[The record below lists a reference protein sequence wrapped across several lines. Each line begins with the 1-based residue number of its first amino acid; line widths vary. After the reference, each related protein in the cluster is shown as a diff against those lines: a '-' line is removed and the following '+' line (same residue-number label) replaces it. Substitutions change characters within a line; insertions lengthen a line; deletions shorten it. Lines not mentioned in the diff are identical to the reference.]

1 MKNIVVNIGS
11 FHIALTQPIAVITR
25 KIKHK
30 RIKKKAL
37 FFFPLSRASGPARRP
52 ATRNYSASISQIYAP
67 QPLIGPRIQGKFFPR
82 ARCPPTNEFRSW
94 DSYRRSHARTC
105 TGHSA
110 ARGFIQTRSHL
121 PSLSVSEDAEPHG
134 LSVFGTSVDFS
145 QMRPLQYWLKNRVPL
160 HAWHHG
166 CLRVKVIQ
174 AWVP

>member
-1 MKNIVVNIGS
+1 MKYTVVNIGS

-25 KIKHK
+25 EIKHK
-30 RIKKKAL
+30 HIKKESTFL
-37 FFFPLSRASGPARRP
+37 LPLITSLRPPRWPA
-52 ATRNYSASISQIYAP
+52 ARNNSASISQIYAP
-67 QPLIGPRIQGKFFPR
+67 QPLIGLDSGSIFPR
-82 ARCPPTNEFRSW
+82 ARCPPNKFRSW

-110 ARGFIQTRSHL
+110 ARGFIQTLSHL

-134 LSVFGTSVDFS
+134 LFGTSVDFS
-145 QMRPLQYWLKNRVPL
+145 QMQPLQYWLKPRVPL